1 MDIVTDSGKKNK
13 VETAGAL
20 QKIKYAFLTVVL
32 LELFLG
38 GTGRLVE
45 FTSFLT
51 LRMCLFLI
59 YMCLII
65 VYLLIKRTLPV
76 EVIVIVVFFLLLNI
90 LSSVVGYVGGAASP
104 AIFEDVKPLLNT
116 FLIGYL
122 AFSVKTAADIRYL
135 VNLLKISSVLLT
147 VLHLVLYC
155 IFLKYSDIAILYNA
169 INSAES
175 NNTVFLFKG
184 DSGFVNYTGDIY
196 LCVGFIVWEQYTKNS
211 WVKYLVLLLIT
222 IAIVLTGTRGLI
234 VALAAVY
241 FVKWLVLKFNYK
253 SLIYIAFGIVIV
265 LSVYLNIK
273 NNIGDKVES
282 DETRYE
288 QINEVKERVTP
299 LSFVVGHGYGIG
311 VPVKPIHM
319 EISFLEIF
327 HKQGIIGLAYYF
339 TVLFIAYRAYKR
351 SQQQNS
357 IGFFMCFL
365 FIFFVSTT
373 NPYVNHPLGITVIA
387 IAIISM
393 LKLGEL
399 EKMDAGVLQNQ
410 TENNN

>member
-1 MDIVTDSGKKNK
+1 
-13 VETAGAL
+13 VETAGIL

-51 LRMCLFLI
+51 LRMCLFLV
-59 YMCLII
+59 YMCLIV
-65 VYLLIKRTLPV
+65 VYLLVKRTLPA
-76 EVIVIVVFFLLLNI
+76 EVVVILIFFLALNI
-90 LSSVVGYVGGAASP
+90 LSAIVGYAGGAAFSD
-104 AIFEDVKPLLNT
+104 IFEDIKPLLNT
-116 FLIGYL
+116 FLLCYL
-122 AFSVKTAADIRYL
+122 AFSVKTTGDIRYL
-135 VNLLKISSVLLT
+135 LKLLKISAVLLT

-155 IFLKYSDIAILYNA
+155 VFLKYSDIAILYNA

-184 DSGFVNYTGDIY
+184 ESGFVNYTGDIY
-196 LCVGFIVWEQYTKNS
+196 LCAGFIVWEQYTKNS
-211 WVKYLVLLLIT
+211 WIKYLVLLLIT
-222 IAIVLTGTRGLI
+222 IAIILTGTRGLI
-234 VALAAVY
+234 IALAAVY
-241 FVKWLVLKFNYK
+241 FVKWVILKFNYK
-253 SLIYIAFGIVIV
+253 SLIYIVFAVFMV
-265 LSVYLNIK
+265 LAVYLNIK
-273 NNIGDKVES
+273 GNIGDKDES
-282 DETRYE
+282 DQTRYE
-288 QINEVKERVTP
+288 QIDEVKERVTP

-311 VPVKPIHM
+311 VPIRPIHM

-339 TVLFIAYRAYKR
+339 TVLFVAYRAYKR
-351 SQQQNS
+351 SRQENS
-357 IGFFMCFL
+357 IGLYMCVL

-393 LKLGEL
+393 LKLIEL
-399 EKMDAGVLQNQ
+399 EKTGDVNLLHDK
-410 TENNN
+410 TIK

>member
-1 MDIVTDSGKKNK
+1 M
-13 VETAGAL
+13 ETAGAL

-32 LELFLG
+32 LELMLG

-76 EVIVIVVFFLLLNI
+76 EVVVIIVFFLVLNI
-90 LSSVVGYVGGAASP
+90 LSSIVGYAGGAVSAD
-104 AIFEDVKPLLNT
+104 IFEDVKPLLNT
-116 FLIGYL
+116 FLICYL

-135 VNLLKISSVLLT
+135 INLLKISAVLLT
-147 VLHLVLYC
+147 VFHLVLYC
-155 IFLKYSDIAILYNA
+155 IFLKYSDIAILYSA

-196 LCVGFIVWEQYTKNS
+196 LCVGFIVWEQYTKNG
-211 WVKYLVLLLIT
+211 WVKVLVLALIT

-234 VALAAVY
+234 IALAAVY
-241 FVKWLVLKFNYK
+241 FVKWLILKFNYK
-253 SLIYIAFGIVIV
+253 SLLYLAFGVMIV
-265 LSVYLNIK
+265 SGVYLNIK
-273 NNIGDKVES
+273 DNIGDKVES

-288 QINEVKERVTP
+288 QIDEVKEMVTP

-311 VPVKPIHM
+311 VPVRPIHM

-327 HKQGIIGLAYYF
+327 HKQGIIGLAYYV

-351 SQQQNS
+351 SQRENS
-357 IGFFMCFL
+357 IGFYMSVL

-387 IAIISM
+387 IAIVSM
-393 LKLGEL
+393 LKLHEL
-399 EKMDAGVLQNQ
+399 EKMGEVNLLNSKKEQNI
-410 TENNN
+410 

>member
-1 MDIVTDSGKKNK
+1 MEKTGS
-13 VETAGAL
+13 L
-20 QKIKYAFLTVVL
+20 QKIKYAFLTVVF

-59 YMCLII
+59 YMGLII
-65 VYLLIKRTLPV
+65 IYLMVKRTLPV
-76 EVIVIVVFFLLLNI
+76 EVIVIMVFFLLLNI
-90 LSSVVGYVGGAASP
+90 LSSIIGYVDGGTSA

-116 FLIGYL
+116 FLLCYL
-122 AFSVKTAADIRYL
+122 AFSVKTASDIRYL
-135 VNLLKISSVLLT
+135 LTLLKIAAVLLT
-147 VLHLVLYC
+147 IFHLVLYC

-184 DSGFVNYTGDIY
+184 ESGFVNYTGDIY
-196 LCVGFIVWEQYTKNS
+196 LCVGFIVWEQYGKNS
-211 WVKYLVLLLIT
+211 WLKLSVLLLIA

-241 FVKWLVLKFNYK
+241 FVKWLLLKFNYK
-253 SLIYIAFGIVIV
+253 SLFYISFGIIIV
-265 LSVYLNIK
+265 LAVYLNIK
-273 NNIGDKVES
+273 DNIGDKVES

-288 QINEVKERVTP
+288 QIDEVKERITP
-299 LSFVVGHGYGIG
+299 LSFVIGHGYGVGI
-311 VPVKPIHM
+311 PVRPIHM

-327 HKQGIIGLAYYF
+327 HKQGIIGLAYYAM
-339 TVLFIAYRAYKR
+339 VLLIAYLAYKR
-351 SQQQNS
+351 SGRENS
-357 IGFFMCFL
+357 MGLYMCVL
-365 FIFFVSTT
+365 FIFFVSIT

-387 IAIISM
+387 VAIISM
-393 LKLGEL
+393 LKLREL
-399 EKMDAGVLQNQ
+399 EKTGKVSLLKIQ

>member
-1 MDIVTDSGKKNK
+1 MENWYKMEKTGS
-13 VETAGAL
+13 L
-20 QKIKYAFLTVVL
+20 QKIKYAFLTIVF

-59 YMCLII
+59 YMGLII
-65 VYLLIKRTLPV
+65 IYLLIKRPLPV
-76 EVIVIVVFFLLLNI
+76 EVIVVMVFFLLLNV
-90 LSSVVGYVGGAASP
+90 LSSIIGYVDGGTPA

-116 FLIGYL
+116 FLLCYL
-122 AFSVKTAADIRYL
+122 AFSVKTASDIRYL
-135 VNLLKISSVLLT
+135 LTLLKISAVLLT
-147 VLHLVLYC
+147 IFHLVLYC
-155 IFLKYSDIAILYNA
+155 IFLKYSDIAILYSA

-184 DSGFVNYTGDIY
+184 ESGFVNYTGDIY

-211 WVKYLVLLLIT
+211 WFKLLALLLIA

-241 FVKWLVLKFNYK
+241 FVKWLLLKFNYK
-253 SLIYIAFGIVIV
+253 SLIYISFGIVIV
-265 LSVYLNIK
+265 LAVYLNIK
-273 NNIGDKVES
+273 DNIGDKVES

-288 QINEVKERVTP
+288 QIDEVKERITP
-299 LSFVVGHGYGIG
+299 LSFVIGHGYGVG
-311 VPVKPIHM
+311 VPIRPIHM

-327 HKQGIIGLAYYF
+327 HKQGIIGLTYYSM
-339 TVLFIAYRAYKR
+339 VLLIAYLAYKR
-351 SQQQNS
+351 SGQENS
-357 IGFFMCFL
+357 MGLYMCVL

-393 LKLGEL
+393 LKLREL
-399 EKMDAGVLQNQ
+399 EKTGKVSLLKIQ